1 MEDGIFEGLKVLDCA
16 SFIAAPAAAT
26 VLSDFGA
33 QVIKIEPPGSGDP
46 YRNLPNLPGYPI
58 SPHNFAW
65 LLESRNKRSLA
76 LDLSKPEGRQVLYR
90 LVAEADVFIT
100 NFPPAVRR
108 RLGIT
113 WEELQP
119 LNARLVYASFTGY
132 GEQGDEA
139 DKPGFDSNA
148 YWARSGLMDL
158 VRADEKTTP
167 ARSVAGMGDHPCAM
181 AFYGGIV
188 TALYKRERT
197 GRGSHISSNLMAN
210 GVWAAGVL
218 AQAKLCGAKFQERR
232 PRERALNAVTNHYQC
247 KDGRWLILS
256 LLNEERQWPT
266 LARCLG
272 REDLINDERFATR
285 PDRHA
290 RSVELIKILDEVFA
304 TRELGEWR
312 GILDGNGLVFGV
324 VGILDDI
331 PNDAQMLAN
340 DVLIPFENTTMLT
353 INSPIW
359 IEGSNKVKPQPAPA
373 IGEHSDEIL
382 REAGYDEN
390 AIRTLRESGTVG

>member
-33 QVIKIEPPGSGDP
+33 EVIKIEPPGSGDP
-46 YRNLPNLPGYPI
+46 YRNLPSLPGYPA

-76 LDLSKPEGRQVLYR
+76 LDLSKPEGQAVLRR

-100 NFPPAVRR
+100 NFPPAVRG
-108 RLGIT
+108 RLGLT
-113 WEELQP
+113 YAELAP
-119 LNARLVYASFTGY
+119 LNERLIYASFTGY
-132 GEQGDEA
+132 GEKGDEA

-158 VRADEKTTP
+158 VRADTNTAP

-181 AFYGGIV
+181 ALYGAIV

-197 GRGSHISSNLMAN
+197 GKGSHVSSNLMAN
-210 GVWAAGVL
+210 GVWANGVL
-218 AQAKLCGAKFQERR
+218 AQAKLCGAKFGERR

-247 KDGRWLILS
+247 RDGRWLILS
-256 LLNEERQWPT
+256 LLNEDRQWPI

-272 REDLINDERFATR
+272 REDLTADARFATK
-285 PDRHA
+285 PGRHA
-290 RSVELIKILDEVFA
+290 RSLELINILDEIFA
-304 TRELGEWR
+304 GKDLAEWR
-312 GILDGNGLVFGV
+312 KILDGNGLIFGA

-331 PNDAQMLAN
+331 PGDRQMVEN
-340 DVLIPFENTTMLT
+340 DVLLPFAGDTMLT

-359 IEGSNKVKPQPAPA
+359 IDGSQKTQPRHPPG
-373 IGEHSDEIL
+373 IGEHTDEVL
-382 REAGYDEN
+382 REAGYDEES
-390 AIRTLRESGTVG
+390 IRQLRTAGAVG